1 MKDSGKSLFAGL
13 AVQQFSKRMKFSY
26 ALEPCM
32 AIGKQYNI
40 RDPLQARSQDFL
52 KGGYVDV

>member
-40 RDPLQARSQDFL
+40 RDPFNFV
-52 KGGYVDV
+52 YTWMCIVIMY